1 MAIIFSNPK
10 DREAFE
16 KRKFLEKTIG
26 KISDREAV
34 LLRNLLNPHLENRL
48 SHIQI
53 VNIKEGLIYSL
64 YTEENV
70 LEMVEENLLTIK
82 SILLPDESLKW
93 LDNNARTQF
102 TCLSILKEISEY
114 EGQINSYGNTILDHI
129 QSYFDSMAYSYNTQ
143 PIQPK
148 STQFQFVQPQFVQPQ
163 FVQPQ
168 FVQPQ
173 FVQPQFVQP
182 QFVQLQ
188 IQQLNGRQ
196 YLTLD
201 EKVEVLEK
209 VKLIYDQI
217 MNSDNYSKWL
227 KVGDEHQIQ
236 WTRNYLQESNLYLG
250 IIIDQEDSMLVR
262 DIILTSLDLVKYS
275 SGLIGTGEY
284 IPSPE
289 RTLFVDKMK
298 RAWSQ
303 QKYRDAGKT
312 KKPYHLPLTKNTKDR
327 LEKMAQ
333 VKGLSETAML
343 DILINIS
350 YEIEYVDIDGKDI
363 Y

>member
-70 LEMVEENLLTIK
+70 LEMIEENLSYVRLV
-82 SILLPDESLKW
+82 LLPDENLEW
-93 LDNNARTQF
+93 LDTNARTQF
-102 TCLSILKEISEY
+102 TCLSILKEIPGY
-114 EGQINSYGNTILDHI
+114 EGQIDLYGNTILNHI
-129 QSYFDSMAYSYNTQ
+129 QSYFDSMAYSSQ
-143 PIQPK
+143 HIQPQ
-148 STQFQFVQPQFVQPQ
+148 SIQPQTRTQQ
-163 FVQPQ
+163 FNGKQ
-168 FVQPQ
+168 FP
-173 FVQPQFVQP
+173 
-182 QFVQLQ
+182 
-188 IQQLNGRQ
+188 
-196 YLTLD
+196 TLD
-201 EKVEVLEK
+201 EKVKVLEK
-209 VKLIYDQI
+209 VKSIYDQI

-236 WTRNYLQESNLYLG
+236 WTKNYLQESNLYLG
-250 IIIDQEDSMLVR
+250 IGIDQENFLLVR
-262 DIILTSLDLVKYS
+262 DIVLTSLDLIKYS
-275 SGLIGTGEY
+275 SSLMSIEKY
-284 IPSPE
+284 VPSPE

-343 DILINIS
+343 DILINRS
-350 YEIEYVDIDGKDI
+350 YEMEYVDIDGKDL
-363 Y
+363 YYYL